1 MIAVYIYLAAIVVA
15 NISLLSFG
23 PVASIFNAFILI
35 GLDLSLRD
43 KLHDEWKGRH
53 LWWKMLALIC
63 GGSVITIALNWNALP
78 IALASATAFLLAG
91 IGDALVYSKLKGR
104 SFLIRSNGS
113 NIAGSA
119 IDSLVF
125 PTMAFGIL
133 MPEIVLGQFAAKLD
147 GGGIWSWVLDEHRKR
162 NNKRKYRKV

>member
-53 LWWKMLALIC
+53 LWWKMLALILRRFC
-63 GGSVITIALNWNALP
+63 NNNCPELECAANC
-78 IALASATAFLLAG
+78 
-91 IGDALVYSKLKGR
+91 IG
-104 SFLIRSNGS
+104 
-113 NIAGSA
+113 
-119 IDSLVF
+119 
-125 PTMAFGIL
+125 
-133 MPEIVLGQFAAKLD
+133 
-147 GGGIWSWVLDEHRKR
+147 KR
-162 NNKRKYRKV
+162 NSIPSSRDW

>member
-91 IGDALVYSKLKGR
+91 IGDEFVYS
-104 SFLIRSNGS
+104 
-113 NIAGSA
+113 
-119 IDSLVF
+119 
-125 PTMAFGIL
+125 
-133 MPEIVLGQFAAKLD
+133 
-147 GGGIWSWVLDEHRKR
+147 
-162 NNKRKYRKV
+162 